1 MTYKQMLIKGF
12 SARECYVLTKLA
24 TGDQSPT
31 ELADDL
37 VGKVSITQIGDKLLA
52 KGYITR
58 TPSAIDR
65 RKLILSI
72 TKQGREALK

>member
-1 MTYKQMLIKGF
+1 MNYKKIINKGLT
-12 SARECYVLTKLA
+12 ARECYTLQKLA

-37 VGKVSITQIGDKLLA
+37 VSKVSITQIGDKLLA
-52 KGYITR
+52 NGYITR
-58 TPSAIDR
+58 TPSPMDR

-72 TKQGREALK
+72 TKKGREAIS

>member
-1 MTYKQMLIKGF
+1 MTYKQMLTKGF
-12 SARECYVLTKLA
+12 SARDCYALEKLA

-37 VGKVSITQIGDKLLA
+37 VSKVSITQIGDKLLA
-52 KGYITR
+52 NGYITR
-58 TPSAIDR
+58 TPSPMDR

-72 TKQGREALK
+72 TKKGREAIS